1 MKRAIFIQMKYLYFS
16 KFTLKRVTIELIKIV
31 EIVNKKIA
39 SRMLSFIV
47 IDINKAKYI
56 EIIIKNKKFSLVIF

>member
-56 EIIIKNKKFSLVIF
+56 EIIIQNKKFSLVIF